1 MRTLAGALMWS
12 LVPPPRAA
20 LRSSHTRSAEEH
32 DKGITFFFFFL
43 LLACSSFACDHRY
56 LCRSNRA
63 GCQIQCQS
71 EVSRTPRCDSKHHRR
86 LFSPPP
92 WWQTLAQWPIRTAPP
107 SPPLLPRLIVK
118 DDKSDPC
125 VRRAGVDTSSKRLAD
140 VPITFL
146 LVPTVWRKTVDI

>member
-32 DKGITFFFFFL
+32 DKGIKIFFFL

-71 EVSRTPRCDSKHHRR
+71 EVSRTPHCDSKHHRR

-107 SPPLLPRLIVK
+107 PPPATDRE
-118 DDKSDPC
+118 
-125 VRRAGVDTSSKRLAD
+125 RRQIRPLCAACRSGYQQQTAR
-140 VPITFL
+140 
-146 LVPTVWRKTVDI
+146 

>member
-32 DKGITFFFFFL
+32 DKGIKIFFFFL

-56 LCRSNRA
+56 L
-63 GCQIQCQS
+63 CQIQCQS
-71 EVSRTPRCDSKHHRR
+71 EVSRTPRCDSKHHRW

-92 WWQTLAQWPIRTAPP
+92 WWQTLAQWPIRTGTPP
-107 SPPLLPRLIVK
+107 PHTPPRLIVK

-125 VRRAGVDTSSKRLAD
+125 VRRAGVDTSSKRLTD
-140 VPITFL
+140 VLITFL